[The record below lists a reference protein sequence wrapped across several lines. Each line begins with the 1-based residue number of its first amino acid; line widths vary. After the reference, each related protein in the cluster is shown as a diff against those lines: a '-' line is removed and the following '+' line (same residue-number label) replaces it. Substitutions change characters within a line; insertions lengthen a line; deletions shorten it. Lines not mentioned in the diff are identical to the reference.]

1 LTTALAAQGPLM
13 LAVDDAHGGDTSS
26 LRYLSYLGQRVTD
39 VAVLLVMT
47 VRTGEHQPEQL
58 RALLTGASVERIAPR
73 PLSGEASA
81 TLTRAAL
88 GPRAAD
94 EFCSACHAVT
104 RGNPFLLKEL
114 LGQLG
119 RDAVDPSAALAA
131 QVARVTPETVRR
143 TVLMRLAALSPA
155 CHELARAAVVLGDL
169 AELREAAELAALETD
184 EAARAADTLVA
195 AEILAAETPLRFVH
209 PLVREAIDAEIPS
222 HQRSVSHGRAARLLG
237 ARDADPQRVAVQ
249 LLQSEPAGDQWV
261 VDRLRLAAAG
271 ALSEGAQDPA
281 AGFLRRALAEPP
293 DETVRVAVLR
303 ELARAEGLAGSAA
316 AIEHLEQ
323 ALALAQAPR
332 QYAEVGLELVF
343 MLFRHGQMPAAVELS
358 HRILESAPPEDPA
371 FEYRLIGAA
380 VCGAV
385 LVRDLRPHIG
395 ALLERLPA
403 ELRGETPEER
413 FVLSAR
419 LAAACASLAPMDEI
433 ADLGQRTLGGGKLLE
448 DLLSEDLLYWNAA
461 SCLIVADRFDPAQEA
476 IEIAFGD
483 ARRRGS
489 IVGFALCSCF
499 RSLLHYR
506 TGNLTAGLADGRQ
519 ALAATSP
526 SETLIYGYAVAFL
539 IDCLIERGELA
550 EALQLATAP
559 ALSGELPDVFGLH
572 LVRVARGRLRIAL
585 GDAQAGVEELL
596 ATGEAL
602 GPEFFGPAMCPWR
615 ARASTGLSVLGRD
628 REAAELAEEELSLAR
643 RTRSA
648 WGETV
653 ALQALATVNQQDAVE
668 LLGQAAEG
676 AERAGLA
683 LERARALVMLG
694 AVSRRRGRR
703 RAAAE
708 LLREG
713 LDAAA
718 ACGALAVEERARGE
732 LVAIGLNPRRRRT
745 TGVDALTPAER
756 RVAELAAGG
765 MTNPEIAQALFVSL
779 RTVETHLTH
788 SYQKLGIGSRKELEP
803 ALAT

>member
-1 LTTALAAQGPLM
+1 MDL
-13 LAVDDAHGGDTSS
+13 
-26 LRYLSYLGQRVTD
+26 
-39 VAVLLVMT
+39 AVLLVT
-47 VRTGEHQPEQL
+47 IVRTGEHQPEQL
-58 RALLTGASVERIAPR
+58 QRWSPGRAWSGSLCDRSD
-73 PLSGEASA
+73 GEASA

-88 GPRAAD
+88 GPCAAD
-94 EFCSACHAVT
+94 EFCSACHAAT

-114 LGQLG
+114 LGQLE
-119 RDAVDPSAALAA
+119 RDAVDPSAAQAA
-131 QVARVTPETVRR
+131 QVARVRPETVRR
-143 TVLMRLAALSPA
+143 TVLMRLAALPSA
-155 CHELARAAVVLGDL
+155 CHELARASVVLGDL
-169 AELREAAELAALETD
+169 AELREAAELAALEPD
-184 EAARAADTLVA
+184 EAARAADTLAA

-209 PLVREAIDAEIPS
+209 PLVREAIDAEIPAR
-222 HQRSVSHGRAARLLG
+222 QRSVSHGHAARLLG
-237 ARDADPQRVAVQ
+237 ARGADPQRVAVQ

-271 ALSEGAQDPA
+271 ALSEGARDPA
-281 AGFLRRALAEPP
+281 VGFLRRALAEPP
-293 DETVRVAVLR
+293 AEAMRVAVLR

-316 AIEHLEQ
+316 AIGHLEQ
-323 ALALAQAPR
+323 ALAFAEAPR
-332 QYAEVGLELVF
+332 EHADVGLELVF
-343 MLFRHGQMPAAVELS
+343 MLFRHGQMAAAVELS
-358 HRILESAPPEDPA
+358 HRILEESRPGDPA
-371 FEYRLIGAA
+371 FECRLIGAA

-385 LVRDLRPHIG
+385 LVRDLRPQVG
-395 ALLERLPA
+395 ELLERLPTD
-403 ELRGETPEER
+403 LRGETADER
-413 FVLSAR
+413 FALSAR

-433 ADLGQRTLGGGKLLE
+433 ADLGQRTLGRGKLLE
-448 DLLSEDLLYWNAA
+448 DLLADDLLYWNAA
-461 SCLIVADRFDPAQEA
+461 SCLIVADRFDPAEEA
-476 IEIAFGD
+476 IEVAFED

-506 TGNLTAGLADGRQ
+506 TGDVTAALADGRQ

-526 SETLIYGYAVAFL
+526 SEVLIYAYAVAFL
-539 IDCLIERGELA
+539 IDCLIERGELE
-550 EALQLATAP
+550 EALQLATAA
-559 ALSGELPDVFGLH
+559 ALSGELPDVFGFQ

-585 GDAQAGVEELL
+585 GEAQAGVEELL

-615 ARASTGLSVLGRD
+615 ARASTGLSAVGRD

-653 ALQALATVNQQDAVE
+653 ALQAVANVNQGAAVE
-668 LLGQAAEG
+668 LLQQAAEL
-676 AERAGLA
+676 AERGGFA

-694 AVSRRRGRR
+694 AHQRRRGQR

-708 LLREG
+708 LLRDG

-718 ACGALAVEERARGE
+718 ACGALALGERARTE
-732 LVAIGLNPRRRRT
+732 LVAIGLSPRRERS

-765 MTNPEIAQALFVSL
+765 MSNAEIAQSLFVSL

-788 SYQKLGIGSRKELEP
+788 VYQKLGIASRGELGSVLT
-803 ALAT
+803 AA